1 MFDYHNNAT
10 DTSVNAGYVHNHNAT
25 ETTFHFESPFQVYN
39 NTARIEEQLFAFPLE
54 EKPQYFLSDVF
65 NFPYV
70 LANKL
75 RIVLHSGMGTGKS
88 YFLQQIQRDY
98 PSERFAFL
106 FIYKNDLLDQFM
118 KRKAYYESQEQEAR
132 QEAIRHPSQVMYQT
146 TDVVHMYTTILF
158 DVYLH
163 VLEEYGQFTRANT
176 AYPEDSQA
184 VVQSIIKDRIV
195 ISDEAD
201 FLSNIL
207 HAIANTNSRGNSEQL
222 GINTHLLFAAAR
234 RFYEEIDRQAK
245 CVIFMTATYQAE
257 WEAILPVNFVKA
269 EPPMKLRTVNL
280 RSVGIVPMTEWT
292 VNDHTLTATIVYQ
305 NIISKPYNKVLLY
318 APNINLTV
326 IKNLSNIPDKK
337 IAVVANK
344 DKITKQAYQY
354 IDGNPHIT
362 LIPFTTETDE
372 DLDSKLTDELV
383 TAHDYIFITN
393 SNCRGISLVRPYG
406 EVLVITIA
414 PIGSETIQASGR
426 FRVPKAEYIT
436 EDTPQDTVV
445 DLVMIDRL
453 KEFNQTKGEFDDNKQ
468 RMAKK
473 YRGKRFITNN
483 ECYDIEFTLRNS
495 NREDVQT
502 YIDGQYVQPDYK
514 FLQSEMPE
522 QLKNHRKS
530 EATLAKIAAIK
541 ESLRVNPVKWGG
553 KKHAK
558 WILENKGIEVNFKT
572 IDKYKKD
579 L

>member
-1 MFDYHNNAT
+1 MALR
-10 DTSVNAGYVHNHNAT
+10 VKT
-25 ETTFHFESPFQVYN
+25 ETQRIIMLQEEYTTTVEFESTFTIYK
-39 NTARIEEQLFAFPLE
+39 NTTDVEKALFSLPPDN
-54 EKPQYFLSDVF
+54 KGRYFISDVF
-65 NFPYV
+65 NFSYV
-70 LANKL
+70 LENRL
-75 RIVLHSGMGTGKS
+75 RIALHSGMGTGKS
-88 YFLQQIQRDY
+88 YFLRKIQEDY
-98 PSERFAFL
+98 PLERFAFL
-106 FIYKNDLLDQFM
+106 FIYKNDLLDQFI
-118 KRKAYYESQEQEAR
+118 KRKEYYESIQQEAR

-163 VLEEYGQFTRANT
+163 VLEENKQFTRRGT
-176 AYPEDSQA
+176 TYPEDSRA

-207 HAIANTNSRGNSEQL
+207 HAIATANSRDSEQL

-234 RFYEEIDRQAK
+234 KFYEEIDRQAK
-245 CVIFMTATYQAE
+245 CVIFMTATFQAE
-257 WEAILPVNFVKA
+257 WEAILPVNFIKA
-269 EPPMKLRTVNL
+269 EPPMKLRTINL

-318 APNINLTV
+318 APSINLTV
-326 IKNLSNIPDKK
+326 IKNLSNIPNKK

-344 DKITKQAYQY
+344 EKITEKAYEY
-354 IDGNPHIT
+354 IDGNPNIT
-362 LIPFTTETDE
+362 LIPFVSETDE

-393 SNCRGISLVRPYG
+393 SNCRGISLERPYG
-406 EVLVITIA
+406 EVLVVTIA

-426 FRVPKAEYIT
+426 FRVPKPEYINGDT
-436 EDTPQDTVV
+436 EQDTVI

-468 RMAKK
+468 RMARK
-473 YRGKRFITNN
+473 YRGKRFITNS

-495 NREDVQT
+495 NREDVTT
-502 YIDGQYVQPDYK
+502 YIDVQYVKPAYK

-522 QLKNHRKS
+522 ELKNHNKS
-530 EATLAKIAAIK
+530 DATLNKMAAIK
-541 ESLRVNPVKWGG
+541 ESLRVNPARWGG

-558 WILENKGIEVNFKT
+558 WILENKGIRVSYPT
-572 IDKYKKD
+572 IDKYKKELQQQD
-579 L
+579 M